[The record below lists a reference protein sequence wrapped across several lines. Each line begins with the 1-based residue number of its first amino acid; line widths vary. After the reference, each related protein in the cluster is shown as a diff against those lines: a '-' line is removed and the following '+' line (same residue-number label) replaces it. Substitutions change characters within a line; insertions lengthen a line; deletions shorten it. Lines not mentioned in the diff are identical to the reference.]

1 MSQEALFDELAD
13 FLLQEGTFYP
23 PSELQGLFTGF
34 FIAGGQS
41 VSSIAQDMQIFL
53 ELEHIADTTKLESLA
68 KKVSVKLLGEALDYE
83 VALPDDEQ
91 PLAVRMKAAAAWCEG
106 FLAGFSLQPMEQ
118 KALPPMEQKALP
130 PLVSEA
136 LNDYAAIAQVDVEH
150 IEEDEDSEKDY
161 AEIVEFL
168 RLSAMS
174 LVGLIKP
181 QAQHAKGAD
190 IKGAGQYFE
199 AKKLH

>member
-13 FLLQEGTFYP
+13 FLLQEGTFHP

-41 VSSIAQDMQIFL
+41 VSSIAQDIQLFL

-118 KALPPMEQKALP
+118 KALPPLI
-130 PLVSEA
+130 SEA
-136 LNDYAAIAQVDVEH
+136 LNDYAAIAQVDVEY

-161 AEIVEFL
+161 AEVVEFL

>member
-1 MSQEALFDELAD
+1 MSQKALFEELAD
-13 FLLQEGTFYP
+13 FLLQEGTFHP

-41 VSSIAQDMQIFL
+41 VGSIAQDMQIFL
-53 ELEHIADTTKLESLA
+53 ELEHIADTTKLEFLA

-118 KALPPMEQKALP
+118 KALPPLI
-130 PLVSEA
+130 SEA

>member
-1 MSQEALFDELAD
+1 MSQEALFDEFAN
-13 FLLQEGTFYP
+13 FLLQEGTFHP

-41 VSSIAQDMQIFL
+41 VSSIAQDIQIFL
-53 ELEHIADTTKLESLA
+53 ELEHIADTTKLEALA

-83 VALPDDEQ
+83 IALPDDEQ

-118 KALPPMEQKALP
+118 KALPPLI
-130 PLVSEA
+130 SEA